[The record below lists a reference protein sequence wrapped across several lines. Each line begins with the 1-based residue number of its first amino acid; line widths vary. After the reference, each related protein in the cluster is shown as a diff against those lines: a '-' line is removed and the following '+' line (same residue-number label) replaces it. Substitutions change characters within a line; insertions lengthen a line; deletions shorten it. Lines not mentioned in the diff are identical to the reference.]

1 MPNVHTALVSPLLS
15 NIVLNELDW
24 WVASQ
29 WENIPTETNY
39 IKRIYPNGTSDK
51 SRQVYHLRKTKLKE
65 CYIVRYADDFK
76 IFCRKR
82 ADAVNMFEA
91 TKLWLKDR
99 LGLEISPEKSKIV
112 NLKRHYSDF
121 LGFKLKVRE
130 KGKSKDGKPKYVAKA
145 HIQDKKL
152 VKIKAYSKEIISKI
166 RQTYNP
172 GMEFKLIQMYNS
184 YLIGVHNYY
193 SIATH
198 VNLDFQKIAFDVKKS
213 LYNRLNHRITKN
225 GTITN
230 NYIGNTAYI
239 EMKKK
244 HIRP

>member
-29 WENIPTETNY
+29 WENIPTETDY
-39 IKRIYPNGTSDK
+39 IKRIYPNGTPDK

-82 ADAVNMFEA
+82 ADAVKMFEA

-112 NLKRHYSDF
+112 NLKRHCSDF
-121 LGFKLKVRE
+121 LGVKLKVRE
-130 KGKSKDGKPKYVAKA
+130 KGKSKDGKLYEKRSILFLFDLFHGDLLPKA
-145 HIQDKKL
+145 HLRGKPL
-152 VKIKAYSKEIISKI
+152 
-166 RQTYNP
+166 
-172 GMEFKLIQMYNS
+172 S
-184 YLIGVHNYY
+184 YFFC
-193 SIATH
+193 S
-198 VNLDFQKIAFDVKKS
+198 F
-213 LYNRLNHRITKN
+213 
-225 GTITN
+225 
-230 NYIGNTAYI
+230 
-239 EMKKK
+239 
-244 HIRP
+244 